1 MLNEKKEILCRIHN
15 KINRR
20 KSEMLSR
27 FSRINKLTDDFIF
40 RMFNTLIEYNDG
52 DDKIRYKKINNNSD
66 TNDIILLFYIPKG
79 TYFEKL
85 KKEYVNTIICLSGC
99 VEIEFNGK
107 LFTYQYKKPV
117 VGRVVVAVVTLQ
129 KGVFTI
135 EHKLPANLPDDLN
148 RKLWNLES
156 NNFHKVNLVCVS
168 PNHWGNNAVGNKHY
182 MFMLEGCKTD
192 KNVRGFHNE
201 NLATYCF
208 AP

>member
-99 VEIEFNGK
+99 VEIEFNGNLIYVDSDTRK
-107 LFTYQYKKPV
+107 KIDIITNEFNCRALENTYLI
-117 VGRVVVAVVTLQ
+117 TL
-129 KGVFTI
+129 
-135 EHKLPANLPDDLN
+135 
-148 RKLWNLES
+148 S
-156 NNFHKVNLVCVS
+156 NPK
-168 PNHWGNNAVGNKHY
+168 
-182 MFMLEGCKTD
+182 
-192 KNVRGFHNE
+192 
-201 NLATYCF
+201 
-208 AP
+208 